1 MVPLYSLH
9 SDSSGLRTGA
19 GVSTEAGVSIETES
33 VEDEKRTHMHRM
45 WAAVAGSWGEHVDY
59 TDARSAHE
67 AELML
72 DLAAPRPGERVLEL
86 ACGAGG
92 LGLAAA
98 ARVGA
103 TGEVV
108 LSVHNDGPEEHELI
122 VVREGDH
129 PLPFRKDGVT
139 IDEDALAK
147 AQVGGLEPGTPG
159 SVRELQLRLTAG
171 RYELFC
177 NMSGHFLGGMHAQV
191 VVS

>member
-1 MVPLYSLH
+1 MARPSAGH
-9 SDSSGLRTGA
+9 SGLSRA
-19 GVSTEAGVSIETES
+19 VVC
-33 VEDEKRTHMHRM
+33 
-45 WAAVAGSWGEHVDY
+45 AAVIA
-59 TDARSAHE
+59 A
-67 AELML
+67 
-72 DLAAPRPGERVLEL
+72 LAAMSGCAAGRPSARNTGTAVRVDERDFHISV
-86 ACGAGG
+86 APTRIPA
-92 LGLAAA
+92 
-98 ARVGA
+98 
-103 TGEVV
+103 GEVV

-129 PLPFRKDGVT
+129 ALPFRKDGVT